1 MSLCICPTSRVNPN
15 VNSGLGVI
23 LMCQL
28 PLLGR
33 INNEG
38 GLCVGPY
45 SVRWEPLQGL
55 NRGKITLVDM

>member
-1 MSLCICPTSRVNPN
+1 M
-15 VNSGLGVI
+15 
-23 LMCQL
+23 
-28 PLLGR
+28 LGR

-55 NRGKITLVDM
+55 NRGKITLVDMYGTDR